1 MFRELR
7 LGLRMISK
15 NPAFFAVVVASLVLV
30 MSSLAARLSTAHSE
44 LILLPVWSQTV
55 VPLGR
60 FSSVELRNGGKVFVR
75 HGATQRV
82 TLLKGSQE
90 HTQFTIAG
98 GERLVIDACRNKC
111 PQEYELEVEVMA
123 PDIAG
128 ISIADGGTIAAR
140 GSFPRREEIRV
151 AVSNGGTIDIRSMT
165 VDSVTAMIAQGGR
178 IFTKPQSAMIASVR
192 QGGNITYWGDAQVIS
207 SVRQGGVVTKGSADE
222 VSKPLSDFS
231 DSLQSVPPVPPLP
244 PTPNARTLFR

>member
-1 MFRELR
+1 MLQDLR
-7 LGLRMISK
+7 VGMRMLSK
-15 NPAFFAVVVASLVLV
+15 NPGFSAALVASLILLLISPAV
-30 MSSLAARLSTAHSE
+30 RISTAHSE
-44 LILLPVWSQTV
+44 SMSRPVGSQTV

-60 FSSVELRNGGKVFVR
+60 FSSVELRNGGKVFLR
-75 HGATQRV
+75 HGPTQRL
-82 TLLKGSQE
+82 TLLKGSQDY
-90 HTQFTIAG
+90 TQVTIAG
-98 GERLVIDACRNKC
+98 GERLVIDTCRNRC
-111 PQEYELEVEVMA
+111 PRGYELEVEIVA

-128 ISIADGGTIAAR
+128 ISIADGGTIEGR

-165 VDSVTAMIAQGGR
+165 IDSVIASIDQGGR

-207 SVRQGGVVTKGSADE
+207 SVRHGGVVAKGSAYE
-222 VSKPLSDFS
+222 ASKPLSEFG

-244 PTPNARTLFR
+244 LVPTERILFR

>member
-1 MFRELR
+1 MYLVSRFLVT
-7 LGLRMISK
+7 S
-15 NPAFFAVVVASLVLV
+15 VLVLLFISPAIR
-30 MSSLAARLSTAHSE
+30 MSDAHSE
-44 LILLPVWSQTV
+44 SMSRPAGVQTV

-60 FSSVELRNGGKVFVR
+60 FSSVELRNRGKVFVR

-82 TLLKGSQE
+82 TLLKGSPDY
-90 HTQFTIAG
+90 TQFTIAG

-111 PQEYELEVEVMA
+111 PREYELEVEVMA

-128 ISIADGGTIAAR
+128 ISIADGGTIAAL

-165 VDSVTAMIAQGGR
+165 VDSVTALIDQGGR
-178 IFTKPQSAMIASVR
+178 IFTKPQSAMIASIR

-222 VSKPLSDFS
+222 VSKPLSNFS

-244 PTPNARTLFR
+244 PTPNERTLFR